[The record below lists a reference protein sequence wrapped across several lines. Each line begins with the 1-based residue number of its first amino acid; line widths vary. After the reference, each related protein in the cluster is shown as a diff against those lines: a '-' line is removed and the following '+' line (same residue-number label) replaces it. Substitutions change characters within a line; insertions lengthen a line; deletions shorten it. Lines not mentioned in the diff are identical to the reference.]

1 MKDIWNRFTDFAGLT
16 IFHPQFIML
25 RLTHQAVI
33 EAKRRA
39 KGKLVDIG
47 CGRMPYRRELASL
60 VDNYIGVDH
69 PQVSKLYSPKQ
80 KPDVFADAKKLPFQ
94 NNTFDIA
101 LMLQVT
107 EYLDNIEETFKE
119 AARVLKRGG
128 LLILSS
134 PFLYSIHDVS
144 YDKNRYTDIALRH
157 FLKNAG
163 FRVVKIEVQGGFL
176 EFWIQSLNVFLL
188 KRIQDIICSS
198 KSVLSIIYLV
208 ALVVITPIVVIGSN
222 ILVLILSQV
231 SLVFSHYPNYFP
243 LNFLI
248 VAKKKAAMVL

>member
-47 CGRMPYRRELASL
+47 CGRMPYRKELEPL

-69 PQVSKLYSPKQ
+69 PQVSKLYYSKQ

-107 EYLDNIEETFKE
+107 EYLDNIEEAFKE
-119 AARVLKRGG
+119 AARVLKKGG

-134 PFLYSIHDVS
+134 PFLYPIHDAR

-157 FLKNAG
+157 FLKNVG
-163 FRVVKIEVQGGFL
+163 FRVIKVEVQGGFL
-176 EFWIQSLNVFLL
+176 EFWFQSLNVFLL
-188 KRIQDIICSS
+188 KRIQDTVYSS
-198 KSVLSIIYLV
+198 KSVFSIIYLV
-208 ALVVITPIVVIGSN
+208 PLVLITPIVVIGSN
-222 ILVLILSQV
+222 IFVLILSQV
-231 SLVFSHYPNYFP
+231 FPIFSHSPNYFP
-243 LNFLI
+243 LNLLI
-248 VAKKKAAMVL
+248 VAKKKDVMGQ